1 MAQQRRH
8 KKRRRNRGRF
18 PGLYRLV
25 SVILILA
32 AIVAACVI
40 FFRVGEITVQGNT
53 RYTAQQIIDVT
64 GVETGDNLFGVNKSK
79 VARELLARL
88 PYIQSVSVRR
98 KLPDTLMITV
108 SEGTAA
114 AAIAQGGKWW
124 LVGPD
129 GKLLEEAKAAPQ
141 GCAQVTGLVPL
152 APAVGTYLAAEE
164 SQMERVENLRTLL
177 SALAE
182 TGLLERVETI
192 DLSAQYQILFRCDGR
207 FDVSI
212 STTLEKG
219 MDYWV
224 RRFAAYMDDP
234 AVAEN
239 QSYNVK
245 IQDGEVRFI
254 PQ

>member
-40 FFRVGEITVQGNT
+40 FFRVEEVTVQGNT
-53 RYTAQQIIDVT
+53 RYTDQQIIEVA
-64 GVETGDNLFGVNKSK
+64 GVEVGDNLFGVNKSR
-79 VARELLARL
+79 VARELLAKL

-98 KLPDTLMITV
+98 KLPDTLAITV
-108 SEGTAA
+108 SEGRAA
-114 AAIAQGGKWW
+114 AAIAQGGRWW
-124 LVGPD
+124 LLGVD
-129 GKLLEEAKAAPQ
+129 GKLLEEAASAPQ
-141 GCAQVTGLVPL
+141 DCAQVTGLTPL

-164 SQMERVENLRTLL
+164 AQAGRVENLRALL

-182 TGLLERVETI
+182 TGLLERVESI
-192 DLSAQYQILFRCDGR
+192 DLSSEFEMVFRCDGR
-207 FDVSI
+207 FNVYL

-219 MDYWV
+219 TGHWV
-224 RRFAAYMDDP
+224 RRFATHMDNP
-234 AVAEN
+234 ALAEN
-239 QSYNVK
+239 QSYDVK
-245 IQDGEVRFI
+245 IRDGEVRFI